1 MHLGL
6 DLQQQQEQRLSPR
19 MIQFYAMLQMP
30 ALELEQLIEQELA
43 ENPALELA
51 EEPLCS
57 ACGAEL
63 TGPICW
69 DCLYRNRPPAAPVRE
84 FDWLEEGLTEPFP
97 AEEFEA
103 AEEWEGED
111 QFARLEAPF
120 TLQDHLR
127 WNFRAVAAQ
136 EDQAI
141 GQRLIDEINPA
152 GYLEA
157 DLGEVAAEFQVPVAR
172 VEAVL
177 RSIQQL
183 DPIGVGARNLQ
194 ECLQIQLAYL
204 AEQGEGQPLAAR
216 LVAECWAEL
225 GRHHY
230 VECARKLGVRQADVQ
245 RAVDFIH
252 DHLTPYPGH
261 EFRPPWKTAAPDPVP
276 SVRPEVIV
284 RATHN
289 LEEPYQVEVPVSP
302 TLSLRVSRVYASAW
316 RDIQRTG
323 RASAKERQHV
333 RQYLVRA
340 QQFLD
345 NLIQRRETLKAI
357 TECIVREQYAFLEH
371 GILHLKPLTR
381 LHIAARLGI
390 HESTVGRAVA
400 GKYVLLPSG
409 EIVSFDLFFESAL
422 PAKRIIQRLVA
433 TEDPRRPLSD
443 GALARL
449 LAERGFHLARRT
461 VAKYREELHILPYF
475 QRKRVA

>member
-1 MHLGL
+1 MPLEL
-6 DLQQQQEQRLSPR
+6 ELQHQQEQRLSPK
-19 MIQFYAMLQMP
+19 MLQFYAMLQMP
-30 ALELEQLIEQELA
+30 ALELEQLIEQEMA

-69 DCLYRNRPPAAPVRE
+69 ECLYRNRPPAAPIRE
-84 FDWLEEGLTEPFP
+84 LDWLEEGLPDPFP
-97 AEEFEA
+97 TEEFET
-103 AEEWEGED
+103 EEWEGED
-111 QFARLEAPF
+111 PFARLEAPF
-120 TLQDHLR
+120 TLRDYLR
-127 WNFRAVAAQ
+127 WNFRALAAQ

-141 GQRLIDEINPA
+141 GQRLIDEITPA

-157 DLGEVAAEFQVPVAR
+157 DLGEVAAEFQVPLAR

-216 LVAECWAEL
+216 LVTECWAEL

-230 VECARKLGVRQADVQ
+230 VECARKLGVRKADVQ

-252 DHLTPYPGH
+252 DHLTPYPGQ
-261 EFRPPWKTAAPDPVP
+261 EFRPPWKTTSPDQVP

-289 LEEPYQVEVPVSP
+289 PEEPYQVEVPASP
-302 TLSLRVSRVYASAW
+302 TLRLRISRVYASAW
-316 RDIQRTG
+316 REIQRTG
-323 RASAKERQHV
+323 RASAEERQHV
-333 RQYLVRA
+333 RHYLIRA

-345 NLIQRRETLKAI
+345 NLIQRRETLKNI
-357 TECIVREQYAFLEH
+357 TECIVREQYAFLER

-381 LHIAARLGI
+381 LQVAARLGI

-409 EIVSFDLFFESAL
+409 EVVSFDLFFESAL
-422 PAKRIIQRLVA
+422 PAKRIIQRLVE

-443 GALARL
+443 SALVQL
-449 LAERGFHLARRT
+449 LAERGFKLARRT

-475 QRKRVA
+475 QRKRVD